1 MFTVLW
7 YSAIITCIVCFIPF
21 LFFNWNSNKIYNKL
35 VYGLLLINYVLL
47 IFTNLFSEFNIIKSL
62 NIILLLI
69 FSFAIYKWNKNLGY
83 SEKVIKWIVVIFILM
98 LAKMILNIYE
108 EWCIHI
114 RYVSCYY
121 ISSYLK

>member
-21 LFFNWNSNKIYNKL
+21 LFFNWNSNEIYNKL

-47 IFTNLFSEFNIIKSL
+47 IFTNLFYEFNIIKSL
-62 NIILLLI
+62 NIILLLL

-108 EWCIHI
+108 E
-114 RYVSCYY
+114 
-121 ISSYLK
+121 